1 MRENK
6 NSGSAARVLL
16 LPLIRKGV
24 PPAIAVRLAS

>member
-6 NSGSAARVLL
+6 KSGIAARIRLL
-16 LPLIRKGV
+16 SLMRKGV